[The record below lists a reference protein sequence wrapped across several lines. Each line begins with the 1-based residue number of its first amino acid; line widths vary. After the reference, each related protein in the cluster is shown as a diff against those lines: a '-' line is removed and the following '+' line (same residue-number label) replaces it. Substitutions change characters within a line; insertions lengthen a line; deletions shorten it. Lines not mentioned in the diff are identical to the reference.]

1 MPAGLHRSRAGR
13 HRNRAGRHRSRAG
26 LARTRSTGE
35 RAALLG
41 ASEQNVL
48 VGQDE
53 ALAVLEGQQRDR
65 PGGLCKHGELLL
77 RGRARAVALQMQ
89 TPCVQS
95 VTLH

>member
-1 MPAGLHRSRAGR
+1 MP
-13 HRNRAGRHRSRAG
+13 AGRHRSRAG
-26 LARTRSTGE
+26 LARTSSTGE

-53 ALAVLEGQQRDR
+53 ALAVLEGQQGDR

-77 RGRARAVALQMQ
+77 RGRTSAVALQMQ